1 MHPPTRR
8 SGRRLTLLNPIH
20 LGSIRYGRL
29 KQKDDDSNRQDV
41 VAPEHEQITGR
52 DERLRIVPE
61 ELAARVGARF
71 AAAQA
76 AGFGPQ
82 RGRENKPSSTS

>member
-1 MHPPTRR
+1 
-8 SGRRLTLLNPIH
+8 

-29 KQKDDDSNRQDV
+29 KQKDDDSNRHDV

-61 ELAARVGARF
+61 EVAARVGARF
-71 AAAQA
+71 AA